1 MGDQP
6 RPQHR
11 REPEAAGR
19 DRQERQVSE
28 GLGPPALRDLPPQL
42 RLQPR
47 RPCRARTQD
56 PQDDQARPW
65 PPWPTTPTCHLL
77 RESQK
82 MRQEWRR
89 WTNFFQELKF
99 SPVLHFVLYLF
110 SFLADNLSPKLILL
124 QVSKQI

>member
-1 MGDQP
+1 MGGLSRTVTADEIQEIIEKSTSKTRL
-6 RPQHR
+6 RP
-11 REPEAAGR
+11 
-19 DRQERQVSE
+19 
-28 GLGPPALRDLPPQL
+28 L
-42 RLQPR
+42 
-47 RPCRARTQD
+47 
-56 PQDDQARPW
+56 
-65 PPWPTTPTCHLL
+65 WPTTPTCHLL

-124 QVSKQI
+124 QVSKQIKKKKKKKKKKKS